1 MYTCG
6 VDIAEDKHIYVSLQQ
21 VFGIGP
27 AAAGRILSV
36 LGIGRNTL
44 TRDLS
49 RRCRLEIKQV
59 MERQLK
65 LGDELRQQISEN
77 IAVLKDIGCYRGL
90 RHRKNLPVRGQRTR
104 TNAHTRKYYAS
115 TADGV

>member
-1 MYTCG
+1 M
-6 VDIAEDKHIYVSLQQ
+6 SLRQ
-21 VFGIGP
+21 VFGIGSTT
-27 AAAGRILSV
+27 AGRILGV
-36 LGIGRNTL
+36 LGISHNTL

-49 RRCRLEIKQV
+49 ERCRLEIKQI

-65 LGDELRQQISEN
+65 LGDELKQQISGN

-115 TADGV
+115 AADGV